1 MPELPDLEYIQA
13 RLSREL
19 AGCTIQNVLVKQP
32 LVLRNLLNL
41 PDETQASVTDRP
53 TIAVDAALIGLTFD
67 SLHRH
72 GPFLHFAFIGDG
84 AQSAV
89 DLIVHPM
96 LAGRFHLQE
105 RDDSKQAAAA
115 KTGKKKKTIT
125 KNKSTARGANQ
136 PGAGLCFQLEF
147 ADRTLSYLDT
157 KKMGKLYVT
166 RPGRTADIPCYDQ
179 QGLGVLTEEFTEE
192 AFLQLLEKRKRQ
204 QVRVFLMNQS
214 NLSAIGN
221 AYADEILF
229 AAGIHPKTTGAQLSP
244 EEKSA
249 LFNAIRSVLAE
260 GIEAVRTAAQNIDIK
275 VRDHMRVRNRRDQ
288 ECYECGATVRRVAVL
303 GHDAFF
309 CPNCQPPKRDLFIDW
324 RKS

>member
-19 AGCTIQNVLVKQP
+19 AGSTIQNVLIKQP

-41 PDETQASVTDRP
+41 PDANQAVADGP
-53 TIAVDAALIGLTFD
+53 ALAVDEALIGLSFD

-84 AQSAV
+84 PQSAV

-105 RDDSKQAAAA
+105 RDESKQSAAA
-115 KTGKKKKTIT
+115 KTAKKKKTIA
-125 KNKSTARGANQ
+125 KKKSAARGGKP
-136 PGAGLCFQLEF
+136 PGPGLCFQLEF

-166 RPGRTADIPCYDQ
+166 RPGRTAAIPRYDQ
-179 QGLGVLTEEFTEE
+179 QGLGVLSEEFTKE

-204 QVRVFLMNQS
+204 QVRVLLMDQN

-229 AAGIHPKTTGAQLSP
+229 AAGIHPKTIGAQLDP

-260 GIEAVRTAAQNIDIK
+260 GIKAVRTADQSIDVK

-288 ECYECGATVRRVAVL
+288 ACYKCGATVRRVAVL

-309 CPNCQPPKRDLFIDW
+309 CPDCQPPKRDLFIDW